1 MSGPEHYQEAD
12 KILAEIK
19 ATPSL
24 SNETETSLAL
34 RAQAHAILALVAA
47 TAIDPD
53 VQRGEWRDVV
63 LSGQ

>member
-24 SNETETSLAL
+24 SNETSLAL